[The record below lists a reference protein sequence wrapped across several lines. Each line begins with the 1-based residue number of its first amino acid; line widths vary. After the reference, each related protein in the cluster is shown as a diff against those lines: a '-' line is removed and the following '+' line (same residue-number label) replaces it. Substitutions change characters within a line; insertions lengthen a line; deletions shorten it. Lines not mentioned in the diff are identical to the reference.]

1 MHRLLLV
8 GTLAAGT
15 LAFAACSKSNP
26 PAPASAAATAGHA
39 AMAKQTAAAP
49 AVAPPSATNPLMQ
62 ISKLPFHAPPFD
74 KITNGDFKPAIKAGM
89 AQQLA
94 IVNAIAANPAPPT
107 FQNTLVQLERSG
119 STLDRVLQ
127 DFNVLTSANTN
138 PELQKVQEEEAPK
151 LAAHHDAIYLNQ
163 KLFDRVKAIYND
175 RDKLKLDPE
184 SMRLITYYY
193 NEFVHA
199 GADLSDADKTKLKQL
214 NQEAAT
220 LSAQYVNKILA
231 ATKDGALVVS
241 DKSRLAGLTDDQIES
256 AADAAKSRGLDG
268 KWVIPLQN
276 TTQQPDLS
284 ELTNRD
290 VRKEL
295 FENSWNRA
303 EKGGPNDTRATISKL
318 AKVRAEKAKLLGYPD
333 FAAWKLVNQMAKKP
347 ATVDAFLGKLVG
359 PTTAHARSE
368 AAELQKVIDKD
379 GGKFKLQPWDWEY
392 YADKLR
398 KQKYDLDQSEIKPY
412 FELNNVLTKGVF
424 YAANQLYG
432 VTFKERHDIPVWQKD
447 VRVFEVYDKDGSPLG
462 LFYADYYKRDNKS
475 GGAWMS
481 NLVGQSKL
489 LGTLPVIY
497 NVLNIP
503 KPPPGQPTLLT
514 FDEVTTMFHEF
525 GHALNG
531 FFSDTEYPSLSGTN
545 TARDF
550 VEYPSQFNEHWALYP
565 KVLKHYALNYKT
577 GKPMP
582 KSLVEKLMKARHF
595 NSGYDMTELVA
606 AAELDMQWHELPASA
621 PEQDVDKFQR
631 EALEKTGMYMEQVP
645 PRYRSSYFSH
655 IWGSG
660 YAAGYYAY
668 MWTEMLCDDSYQW
681 FLDHGGLT
689 RANGQR
695 FRDMILSRG
704 NTEDLATMFENFYG
718 SKPKIGPMLK
728 YRGLGGPSG
737 Q

>member
-1 MHRLLLV
+1 MHRVLM
-8 GTLAAGT
+8 AGT
-15 LAFAACSKSNP
+15 MAIGVIALGACSKSNSSV
-26 PAPASAAATAGHA
+26 PASGQATAAKPAATA
-39 AMAKQTAAAP
+39 MAP
-49 AVAPPSATNPLMQ
+49 ADRTNPLLQ
-62 ISKLPFHAPPFD
+62 VSDLPFHAPPFD
-74 KITNGDFKPAIKAGM
+74 KITNGDFKPAIDDGM
-89 AQQLA
+89 AQQMA
-94 IVNAIAANPAPPT
+94 IVDGIAANPAPPT
-107 FQNTLVQLERSG
+107 FQNTLVALEKSG
-119 STLDRVLQ
+119 TELDRVMM

-138 PELQKVQEEEAPK
+138 PELQKVQEEEAPR
-151 LAAHHDAIYLNQ
+151 LAAHEDAIYLNE
-163 KLFDRVKAIYND
+163 KLFKRVKAIYD
-175 RDKLKLDPE
+175 ERDKLKLDPE
-184 SMRLITYYY
+184 SERLVTYYY
-193 NEFVHA
+193 NKFVHA
-199 GADLSDADKTKLKQL
+199 GANLSDADKAKLKQL
-214 NQEAAT
+214 NQQAAT
-220 LSAQYVNKILA
+220 LSAQYVNKVLA

-241 DKSRLAGLTDDQIES
+241 DKSKLAGLSDGQITA
-256 AADAAKSRGLDG
+256 AADAAKARGLDG
-268 KWVIPLQN
+268 KWLIPLQN

-303 EKGGPNDTRATISKL
+303 EKGGDDDTRATISRL

-359 PTTAHARSE
+359 PATSRARAE
-368 AAELQKVIDKD
+368 AGELQKIVDQE

-392 YADKLR
+392 YAEKLR
-398 KQKYDLDQSEIKPY
+398 KQKYDLDASETKPY

-432 VTFKERHDIPVWQKD
+432 VTFKERHDLPVWNKD

-475 GGAWMS
+475 GGAWMD
-481 NLVGQSKL
+481 NMVQQSKL

-503 KPPPGQPTLLT
+503 KPPPGDPTLLT

-531 FFSDTEYPSLSGTN
+531 FFADEEYPSLSGTN

-565 KVLKHYALNYKT
+565 KVLEHYAVNYKT

-595 NSGYDMTELVA
+595 NSGYSMTELVA

-621 PEQDVDKFQR
+621 PEQDVDKFQL
-631 EALEKTGMYMEQVP
+631 EALKKTGVYLEQVP

-668 MWTEMLCDDSYQW
+668 MWTEMLCDDTYQW

-689 RANGQR
+689 RENGQR
-695 FRDMILSRG
+695 YRDMILSRG
-704 NTEDLATMFENFYG
+704 NTEDLEKMFEDFYG

-728 YRGLGGPSG
+728 YRGLSKD
-737 Q
+737 

>member
-1 MHRLLLV
+1 MHRFLIA
-8 GTLAAGT
+8 GTVAAGVI
-15 LAFAACSKSNP
+15 AMAACSKSNN
-26 PAPASAAATAGHA
+26 PAPASSKTAMKQAAATAR
-39 AMAKQTAAAP
+39 AP
-49 AVAPPSATNPLMQ
+49 AASTNPLMHV
-62 ISKLPFHAPPFD
+62 STLPFHAPAFD
-74 KITNGDFKPAIKAGM
+74 KIKNGDFKPAIDAGM
-89 AQQLA
+89 KQQ
-94 IVNAIAANPAPPT
+94 ITEIEAIANNPAPPT
-107 FQNTLVQLERSG
+107 FENTLAAMEKSGQL
-119 STLDRVLQ
+119 LDRAMMV
-127 DFNVLTSANTN
+127 FNVLTSANTN
-138 PELQKVQEEEAPK
+138 PELQKVQEEEAPR
-151 LAAHHDAIYLNQ
+151 LAAHEDAIYLNE
-163 KLFDRVKAIYND
+163 KLFQRVKAIYD
-175 RDKLKLDPE
+175 ERGKLKLDPE
-184 SMRLITYYY
+184 SERLVTYYY
-193 NEFVHA
+193 NQFVHQ
-199 GADLSDADKTKLKQL
+199 GANLSDADKAKLKQL

-220 LSAQYVNKILA
+220 LSAQFVNKLLA

-241 DKSRLAGLTDDQIES
+241 DKSKLAGLSADQVQA
-256 AADAAKSRGLDG
+256 AADAAKARGLDG

-284 ELTNRD
+284 QLTDRA

-303 EKGGPNDTRATISKL
+303 ERGGKDDTRATIAKL

-359 PTTAHARSE
+359 PATARAHKE
-368 AAELQKVIDKD
+368 AGELQQLIDAD
-379 GGKFKLQPWDWEY
+379 GKHFKLQPWDWEY
-392 YADKLR
+392 YAEKLR
-398 KQKYDLDQSEIKPY
+398 KQKYDLDSSEIAPY
-412 FELNNVLTKGVF
+412 FELNNVLTNGVF

-432 VTFKERHDIPVWQKD
+432 ITFKERHDIPVWNKD
-447 VRVFEVYDKDGSPLG
+447 VRVFEVYDNDGKPLG

-475 GGAWMS
+475 GGAWMD
-481 NLVGQSKL
+481 NMVGQSKL
-489 LGTLPVIY
+489 LGTKPVIY

-503 KPPPGQPTLLT
+503 KPPPGQPTLLS

-531 FFSDTEYPSLSGTN
+531 FFADQEYPSLSGTN

-565 KVLKHYALNYKT
+565 KVLKHYAVNYKT

-582 KSLVEKLMKARHF
+582 KALLAKLMKARYF
-595 NSGYDMTELVA
+595 DSGYDMTELVA

-621 PEQDVDKFQR
+621 PEQNVDKFQR
-631 EALEKTGMYMEQVP
+631 QALEKTGVYMAQVP
-645 PRYRSSYFSH
+645 PRYRSSYFAH

-668 MWTEMLCDDSYQW
+668 MWTQMLCDDSYQW

-689 RANGQR
+689 RKNGQR
-695 FRDMILSRG
+695 YRDMILSRG
-704 NTEDLATMFENFYG
+704 NTEDLEKMFEDFYG

-728 YRGLGGPSG
+728 YRGLSG
-737 Q
+737 D

>member
-1 MHRLLLV
+1 MNRLLLA
-8 GTLAAGT
+8 GTVAAGVI
-15 LAFAACSKSNP
+15 AVAACSKSNN
-26 PAPASAAATAGHA
+26 PAPGKTAMNRPA
-39 AMAKQTAAAP
+39 AMAKAP
-49 AVAPPSATNPLMQ
+49 AASTNPLMHP
-62 ISKLPFHAPPFD
+62 STLPFHAPAFD
-74 KITNGDFKPAIKAGM
+74 KIKNGDFKPAIDAGM
-89 AQQLA
+89 KQQLA
-94 IVNAIAANPAPPT
+94 QVDAIADNPNPPT
-107 FQNTLVQLERSG
+107 FQNTLVAMEKSG
-119 STLDRVLQ
+119 RLLNRAMMV
-127 DFNVLTSANTN
+127 FNLLTSADTN
-138 PELQKVQEEEAPK
+138 PALQKVQEEEAPR
-151 LAAHHDAIYLNQ
+151 LAAHEDAIFLNK
-163 KLFDRVKAIYND
+163 KLFARVKAIYQQ

-184 SMRLITYYY
+184 SKRLVVYYY

-199 GADLSDADKTKLKQL
+199 GANLSDADKAKLKQL

-220 LSAQYVNKILA
+220 LDTKFANQLLA

-241 DKSRLAGLTDDQIES
+241 DKSKLAGLSADQIQA
-256 AADAAKSRGLDG
+256 AADAAKARGLTG

-284 ELTNRD
+284 ELTDRA
-290 VRKEL
+290 VRKAL

-303 EKGGPNDTRATISKL
+303 ERGGANDTRATIAKL
-318 AKVRAEKAKLLGYPD
+318 AKVRADKAKLLGYPN

-359 PTTAHARSE
+359 PATARAHAE
-368 AAELQKVIDKD
+368 AGALQKLIDAD
-379 GGKFKLQPWDWEY
+379 GKHFKLQPWDWEY
-392 YADKLR
+392 YAAKLR
-398 KQKYDLDQSEIKPY
+398 QKKYDLDESEVKPY

-432 VTFKERHDIPVWQKD
+432 VTFKERHDIPVWNKD
-447 VRVFEVYDKDGSPLG
+447 VRVFEVYDNDGKPLG

-475 GGAWMS
+475 GGAWMD
-481 NLVGQSKL
+481 NIVDQSKL
-489 LGTLPVIY
+489 LGRKPVIY

-503 KPPPGQPTLLT
+503 KPPAGQPTLLT

-531 FFSDTEYPSLSGTN
+531 FFADEEYASLSGTN

-565 KVLKHYALNYKT
+565 QVIEHYAVNYKT

-582 KSLVEKLMKARHF
+582 KALLKKLMKARYF

-621 PEQDVDKFQR
+621 PAQDPDTFQR
-631 EALEKTGMYMEQVP
+631 EALKKTGIYMAQVP
-645 PRYRSSYFSH
+645 PRYRSTYFAH
-655 IWGSG
+655 IWGNG

-668 MWTEMLCDDSYQW
+668 MWTQMLCDDTYQW

-689 RANGQR
+689 RKNGQR
-695 FRDMILSRG
+695 YRDMILSRG
-704 NTEDLATMFENFYG
+704 NTEDLEKMFEDFYG

-728 YRGLGGPSG
+728 YRGLART
-737 Q
+737 

>member
-8 GTLAAGT
+8 GTLAAAT
-15 LAFAACSKSNP
+15 LTVAACSKSNA
-26 PAPASAAATAGHA
+26 PAPVAGQSTVAKSAVTAPATA
-39 AMAKQTAAAP
+39 TRI
-49 AVAPPSATNPLMQ
+49 NPLLQ
-62 ISKLPFHAPPFD
+62 VSTLPFQAPPFN
-74 KITNGDFKPAIKAGM
+74 KIRNSDFKPAIESGM
-89 AQQLA
+89 RQQLA
-94 IVNAIAANPAPPT
+94 VIKAIADNPAPPT
-107 FQNTLVQLERSG
+107 FQNTLVAMEKSG
-119 STLDRVLQ
+119 QPLDRAMMV
-127 DFNVLTSANTN
+127 FNLLTSANTN
-138 PELQKVQEEEAPK
+138 PTLQKVQEEEAPR
-151 LAAHHDAIYLNQ
+151 LAAHQDAIYLNS
-163 KLFDRVKAIYND
+163 KLFDRVKTIYNE
-175 RDKLKLDPE
+175 RSKLKLDPE

-199 GADLSDADKTKLKQL
+199 GANLPAADKVKLKLL

-220 LSAQYVNKILA
+220 LSAQFVNKLLA
-231 ATKDGALVVS
+231 ANKAGALVVAN
-241 DKSRLAGLTDDQIES
+241 KSKLAGPSTDQIAA
-256 AADAAKSRGLDG
+256 AADAAKARGLKG
-268 KWVIPLQN
+268 KWLIPLQN

-284 ELTNRD
+284 ELKNRA

-295 FENSWNRA
+295 YEDSWNRT
-303 EKGGPNDTRATISKL
+303 ERGGPNDTRATIAKL

-347 ATVDAFLGKLVG
+347 STVDAFLAKLVG
-359 PTTAHARSE
+359 PATARARDE
-368 AAELQKVIDKD
+368 AGELQKVIDQE

-392 YADKLR
+392 YAAKLR
-398 KQKYDLDQSEIKPY
+398 QQKYDLDESEIKPY

-432 VTFKERHDIPVWQKD
+432 ITFKERHDIPVWHQG

-475 GGAWMS
+475 GGAWMD
-481 NLVGQSKL
+481 NLVEQSKL

-497 NVLNIP
+497 NVTNIP

-531 FFSDTEYPSLSGTN
+531 FFADEEYASLSGTN

-565 KVLKHYALNYKT
+565 KVLEHYALNYKT

-582 KSLVEKLMKARHF
+582 KALLDKLLKAKYF
-595 NSGYDMTELVA
+595 NSGYAMTELVS

-621 PEQDVDKFQR
+621 PIQNVNTFQR
-631 EALEKTGMYMEQVP
+631 AALKKTGVYMEQVP
-645 PRYRSSYFSH
+645 PRYRSTYFMH
-655 IWGSG
+655 IWGNG

-668 MWTEMLCDDSYQW
+668 MWTQMLCDDTYQW
-681 FLDHGGLT
+681 FLDHGGMT

-695 FRDMILSRG
+695 YRDMILARG
-704 NTEDLATMFENFYG
+704 NTENLAKMFRDFYG
-718 SKPKIGPMLK
+718 SNPKIGPMLK
-728 YRGLGGPSG
+728 YRGLSG
-737 Q
+737 TSGK